1 MAAMM
6 AGGQDLQCCCLVG
19 FVDTVERSCGASE
32 ISHGGLAILTSSCDT
47 EFGHQAVD
55 SLAVVGT

>member
-19 FVDTVERSCGASE
+19 FVDTVERSCGAFE
-32 ISHGGLAILTSSCDT
+32 ISHGGLAISPSCCDR
-47 EFGHQAVD
+47 EFGHQAVEG
-55 SLAVVGT
+55 LAVVGT